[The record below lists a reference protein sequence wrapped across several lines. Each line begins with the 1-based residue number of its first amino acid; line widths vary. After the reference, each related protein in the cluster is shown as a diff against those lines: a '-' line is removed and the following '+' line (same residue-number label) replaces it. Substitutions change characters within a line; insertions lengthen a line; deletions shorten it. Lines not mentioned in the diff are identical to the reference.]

1 MTSSSPSESAMEI
14 VRRTLNDVSQM
25 STLNQVVVGGT
36 AGLLTGY
43 VFSRVGKLAAFS
55 IGSGIL
61 VLQVAQHLGYIEVK
75 LAKKSRVE
83 ELKRKALRAAQDA
96 GLTSPAS
103 GQSSIER
110 AAVQVQGFLKDNL
123 TLGVSFGGGLLVGI
137 SI

>member
-1 MTSSSPSESAMEI
+1 MP
-14 VRRTLNDVSQM
+14 
-25 STLNQVVVGGT
+25 TLNQVVVGGA
-36 AGLLTGY
+36 AGLAAGY

-75 LAKKSRVE
+75 LTKKSRVE

-96 GLTSPAS
+96 GLTSNS
-103 GQSSIER
+103 TQSQMEK
-110 AAVQVQGFLKDNL
+110 VVGEVKNFLKDNL
-123 TLGVSFGGGLLVGI
+123 TLGVSFGGGLLIGF